1 MQFKSVTRGN
11 QNSPEP
17 ETTLSL
23 VRFPIFPNFE
33 TRSFL
38 LSIHPAPEKRTYKEG
53 KFGEA
58 QLRGDQI
65 YFKVDGILHSLPQ
78 LRHSWATIHISAHCV
93 YPRWRPICFWIA
105 GLDNWPML
113 FLRPVVSNYGKMR
126 ARRENWIRFVG
137 RSMVSRGDWV
147 SEEIECRVVY

>member
-11 QNSPEP
+11 Q
-17 ETTLSL
+17 
-23 VRFPIFPNFE
+23 
-33 TRSFL
+33 
-38 LSIHPAPEKRTYKEG
+38 IHPSQKQPSPSFDSQFSPISKLDLSFCPSVQRPKTNVQEG

>member
-1 MQFKSVTRGN
+1 MAIKFTRARN
-11 QNSPEP
+11 NPLPRS
-17 ETTLSL
+17 
-23 VRFPIFPNFE
+23 IPNFPQF
-33 TRSFL
+33 RN
-38 LSIHPAPEKRTYKEG
+38 SILPFVHPSSARKRTYKEG